1 MKDKGGKKVPNCVP
15 EDMSIEDAMKVDGY
29 IPESYE
35 EGEDYANHT
44 KEVTPG
50 EKADKK
56 PMDSKKR
63 TPENRITADDVKEWA
78 LQGETIDK
86 YKGRYG
92 DKWKSKLMEVTK
104 KMMSKID
111 EKF

>member
-1 MKDKGGKKVPNCVP
+1 MKNKGGKQVPNCVP
-15 EDMSIEDAMKVDGY
+15 EEMSTDEAKKIEGY
-29 IPESYE
+29 VPESYE

-63 TPENRITADDVKEWA
+63 TPENRITAEDVKEWA
-78 LQGETIDK
+78 VQDETIDK

-92 DKWKSKLMEVTK
+92 DEWKSKLIEVTK
-104 KMMSKID
+104 KMMSKVD

>member
-1 MKDKGGKKVPNCVP
+1 M
-15 EDMSIEDAMKVDGY
+15 EDAIKVDGY

-78 LQGETIDK
+78 LQGDTIDK

-92 DKWKSKLMEVTK
+92 DKWKSKLIEVTK
-104 KMMSKID
+104 KMMDKID
-111 EKF
+111 EDI